1 VPDDDHHPSQY
12 QLLRFVIAGPPF
24 ILC

>member
-12 QLLRFVIAGPPF
+12 QSLRFVIAGPPF